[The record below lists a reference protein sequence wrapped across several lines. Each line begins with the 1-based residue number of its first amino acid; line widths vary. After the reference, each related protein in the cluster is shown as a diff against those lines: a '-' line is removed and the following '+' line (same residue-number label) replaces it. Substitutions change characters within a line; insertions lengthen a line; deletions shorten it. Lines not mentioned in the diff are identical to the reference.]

1 MKINYDSIIDEEKL
15 FNQNQIDG
23 SVPVRPPVDELN
35 IFKHT
40 LEVINKS
47 HFLNNYIMG
56 HVWEN
61 KLNSCYNVC
70 GKGIQKEIVVL

>member
-35 IFKHT
+35 IFIAT
-40 LEVINKS
+40 DYILPESPRRYGIITRWGCEASGKS
-47 HFLNNYIMG
+47 DFWRGRVTGNQG
-56 HVWEN
+56 
-61 KLNSCYNVC
+61 NS
-70 GKGIQKEIVVL
+70 